1 MPCTLFVFTRRVI
14 KLKLLNKK
22 RYILI
27 ILLFF
32 ILSTIVSDS
41 IAIEENS
48 ENKVIPLGKLDSL
61 KVTVKFGAG
70 KFNLIS
76 GEDDIFEGNFQYDNS
91 ILKPNIQYEKLGET
105 GILILSQ
112 SIKNDLNLSFP
123 SQNIWDLKLPSDV
136 PLQLYINTATYSGY
150 IDLTNLLIENL
161 CINSGAS
168 QTNVA
173 FNQPN
178 LIDLKSINIKTGASI
193 IKMYGLANANFDEM
207 HFSGGVGS
215 YTFDF
220 SGSLNKPSKV
230 YIHAGAAKIVLK
242 IPYQMGI
249 KIIFRNFPTTKLDI
263 KNLIKINEKTFI
275 SSEYGKSDAELDIE
289 IRGALLDLEVVSI
302 ID

>member
-1 MPCTLFVFTRRVI
+1 VI

>member
-1 MPCTLFVFTRRVI
+1 MI